1 MVATVTSDVSG
12 TCTSTFEPLRDLLAR
27 NLADGTDVGASVAVI
42 HDGEL
47 VADLWG
53 GTTAAGEPWV
63 EDSLVMTWSVT
74 KTMAA
79 LTALVVADRGELD
92 LDAPVSSYWSDFS
105 NDDVLVRHLLSH
117 TSGYSGWTA
126 PCDVA
131 TLLDLDASERLLAE
145 QEPWFEPGSVAG
157 YNMICFG
164 HLVDGLVRAATG
176 LPLADQFRT
185 LVAEP
190 LGADFLLGVPESEL
204 ERCVPLIPP
213 TTTGVDFAALP
224 ADCLYLPTVT
234 NPLLDVPG
242 GLCETPGFRGVSVA
256 GVNGFGNARGIA
268 RAQSVVSHGGEVDG
282 VRLLSE
288 ATIDRIFDVQAD
300 GPDRVLFGVPLR
312 WGIGYQLPGPSAPA
326 IPGGRVAWW
335 TGWGGS
341 IVVNDVD
348 RRTTFAYAMNKMEG
362 SHLIRSDRTDEYVRT
377 AFDCLGAAE
386 SPGPR

>member
-1 MVATVTSDVSG
+1 MTVSG
-12 TCTSTFEPLRDLLAR
+12 SASPAFEPLRDLLAR
-27 NLADGTDVGASVAVI
+27 NLADGTDTGASVAVL

-53 GTTAAGEPWV
+53 GTTGSGEPWA
-63 EDSLVMTWSVT
+63 EDSLVMTWSVS

-79 LTALVVADRGELD
+79 LTALVLVDRGVLD
-92 LDAPVSSYWSDFS
+92 LDAPVSSSWTDFRR
-105 NDDVLVRHLLSH
+105 DDVLVRHLLSH
-117 TSGYSGWTA
+117 TSGYAGWTA
-126 PCDVA
+126 PCDWA
-131 TLLDLDASERLLAE
+131 TLLDLEASERLLAE
-145 QEPWFEPGSVAG
+145 QEPWFEPGSEAG
-157 YNMICFG
+157 YTMICYG

-176 LPLADQFRT
+176 ETLSDLFRT

-190 LGADFLLGVPESEL
+190 LGADFHLGVPESAL
-204 ERCVPLIPP
+204 DRCVDLVPP
-213 TTTGVDFAALP
+213 TGSGVDFSALP

-242 GLCETPGFRGVSVA
+242 GACDTPEFRRANVA
-256 GVNGFGNARGIA
+256 GIGGHGNARSIA
-268 RAQSVVSHGGEVDG
+268 QAQSVVSHGGEVNG

-288 ATIDRIFDVQAD
+288 ATVDRIFEVQAD

-326 IPGGRVAWW
+326 IPDGRVAWW

-348 RRTTFAYAMNKMEG
+348 RRTTVAYAMNQMVG
-362 SHLIRSDRTDEYVRT
+362 SHLVRSDRTDDYVRT
-377 AFDCLGAAE
+377 AFDCLEAM
-386 SPGPR
+386 S